1 MRHPLMSHLVA
12 YYPDRDSS
20 LDVARAL
27 IDGGSTYLEVQ
38 FPFSDPTAD
47 GRLIQ
52 TACSRALEQ
61 GFKTDGGFELIAR
74 IRDHSDIPIFLMCY
88 ANTIFYHGI
97 EVFLDRCLNHSVRGI
112 IVPDLPLDYDEN
124 LFSLAAER
132 GICAVPV
139 VAPTVREERIRLI
152 AAMRPVYL
160 YAALRKGITGG
171 DTVIGE
177 HNIRFLRRIRSFP
190 GGEDVRI
197 LAGFGISKADQIS
210 ALSSHVHAVIVGSAF
225 IGAITL
231 GGFATPYDA
240 VMHKMEELLG

>member
-12 YYPDRDSS
+12 YYPDRKGS

-27 IDGGSTYLEVQ
+27 IEGGSSYLEVQ

-74 IRDHSDIPIFLMCY
+74 IREHSDIPVFLMCY
-88 ANTIFYHGI
+88 ANTIFFHGI
-97 EVFLDRCLNHSVRGI
+97 EDFLDRCLNHGVRGV

-124 LFSLAAER
+124 LFILAAER
-132 GICAVPV
+132 GIYAVPV
-139 VAPTVREERIRLI
+139 VAPTVREERIRRI
-152 AAMRPVYL
+152 AASRPVYL
-160 YAALRKGITGG
+160 YTALRKGITGV

-177 HNIRFLRRIRSFP
+177 YNIGFLRRIRSFP
-190 GGEDVRI
+190 GGKDVRI
-197 LAGFGISKADQIS
+197 LAGFGISRADQIA
-210 ALSSHVHAVIVGSAF
+210 ALSSHAHAVIVGSAF
-225 IGAITL
+225 IRAINE
-231 GGFATPYDA
+231 GVFETPYDA
-240 VMHKMEELLG
+240 VMHKIEELLG